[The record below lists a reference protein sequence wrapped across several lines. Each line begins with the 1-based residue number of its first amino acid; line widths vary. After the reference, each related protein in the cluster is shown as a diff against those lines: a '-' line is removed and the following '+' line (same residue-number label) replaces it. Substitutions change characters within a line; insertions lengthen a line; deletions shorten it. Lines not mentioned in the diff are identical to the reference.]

1 MKSGVFL
8 NIIYALCFIAII
20 LSLLSVILVFYRET
34 HSEIFSRIVVYL
46 EIVVVILH
54 KVYTFTTET
63 HILGNTLSTQLRK
76 NSFIK
81 HNHVYL
87 SITNEINHLFI
98 VTCLLLGIIF
108 VFLSLITGYLI
119 KLIAVYVLTVL
130 VLYRIRL
137 ALYYKSIG
145 KILDYYPKHDNY
157 NFARGF
163 AKLFILEYNTTSFKM
178 NHDIYNNNDYT
189 EYHKDDHKQDESIKS
204 ILFFEVKYQIK
215 HERTKWIIVFIFL
228 IINVFILFYPKTDL
242 YIIETLK
249 RYEYEYLDP
258 YLIKRIVV
266 FVLNTLMC
274 LVSVIT
280 LLRYKYTCNYVK
292 NTLRNLKNE
301 NSRERFSAYNRID
314 RMKNDYNKIRGLG
327 LLTICVDQGYDID
340 QYNDK
345 ELLYRPLFRH
355 YLRIPIKEF
364 IGYLIIIIISELML
378 FVNTLEIINI
388 IILIGSTVLLLL
400 AMNYLIIPLAKRIII
415 MSYCERLKKNQS

>member
-1 MKSGVFL
+1 
-8 NIIYALCFIAII
+8 
-20 LSLLSVILVFYRET
+20 
-34 HSEIFSRIVVYL
+34 
-46 EIVVVILH
+46 
-54 KVYTFTTET
+54 
-63 HILGNTLSTQLRK
+63 
-76 NSFIK
+76 
-81 HNHVYL
+81 
-87 SITNEINHLFI
+87 
-98 VTCLLLGIIF
+98 
-108 VFLSLITGYLI
+108 
-119 KLIAVYVLTVL
+119 
-130 VLYRIRL
+130 
-137 ALYYKSIG
+137 
-145 KILDYYPKHDNY
+145 
-157 NFARGF
+157 
-163 AKLFILEYNTTSFKM
+163 M

-364 IGYLIIIIISELML
+364 IGYFIIIIISELML

-415 MSYCERLKKNQS
+415 MSYCEQLKKNQS